1 VKKNTF
7 KVGQRVR
14 CFRPHDKSTPLTGTI
29 KAIPEGDEDI
39 VHVTTDEANGSV
51 SRLETIGASDV
62 APLDETTASAAPA
75 ATSPA
80 QNLRPIH

>member
-1 VKKNTF
+1 MKKNNF
-7 KVGQRVR
+7 KVGQRVT

-39 VHVTTDEANGSV
+39 VHVVTDEGNGSV

-62 APLDETTASAAPA
+62 TPLDETQNAASTG
-75 ATSPA
+75 ATSF
-80 QNLRPIH
+80 RPIR